1 MDSTGKR
8 KEISIQFQYSKACV
22 SALYD
27 TCPFSKDSIQD
38 NVFNSSRFAFRG
50 QRNEK
55 YFPNENASGPSG
67 LAIYCPKIYP
77 IRDPIHFP
85 SFYFPAKS
93 GNERTT
99 GREGLGQQWFQDG
112 GGDGRASFQMDEC
125 CKRMAIPMVRFGRQ
139 YWTFILLHGQ
149 YNIYVHNVHFLY
161 LFATKLGVNLH
172 SRTKHATDS
181 SRLSH
186 GTLILTS
193 LYDSYC

>member
-1 MDSTGKR
+1 MQKRVSVKCSQNFNSSHPHSFHFRCTKGCKKYIYIIKKNYTFSKVFFFRKLTFLENFPLETVFKNFASWTCFFCVDSTGKR

-22 SALYD
+22 SALYN

-99 GREGLGQQWFQDG
+99 GREGLGQQ
-112 GGDGRASFQMDEC
+112 
-125 CKRMAIPMVRFGRQ
+125 
-139 YWTFILLHGQ
+139 
-149 YNIYVHNVHFLY
+149 
-161 LFATKLGVNLH
+161 
-172 SRTKHATDS
+172 
-181 SRLSH
+181 
-186 GTLILTS
+186 
-193 LYDSYC
+193 